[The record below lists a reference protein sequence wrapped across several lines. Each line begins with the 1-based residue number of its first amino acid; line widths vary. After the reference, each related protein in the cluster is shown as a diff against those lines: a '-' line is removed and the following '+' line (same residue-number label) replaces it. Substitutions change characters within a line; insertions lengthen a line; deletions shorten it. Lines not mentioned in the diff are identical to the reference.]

1 MKAVEIASFQI
12 VPLIV
17 DDVTSPK
24 CWYDYPC
31 DIAQRL
37 NVDTAESIERGAWAS
52 LGPTQPVAVS
62 PGLLIEAERLAG
74 FKARRRSL

>member
-24 CWYDYPC
+24 VLVRYSC

-37 NVDTAESIERGAWAS
+37 NVDTA
-52 LGPTQPVAVS
+52 
-62 PGLLIEAERLAG
+62 
-74 FKARRRSL
+74 